1 VSETPGVIA
10 DRREAGRRE
19 WLRFVRF
26 VVAAGASVPVNIG
39 ARILLSRW
47 GVTYEVAVL
56 LSHGVGMV
64 TAYALTRLFVF
75 GTTGRG
81 VPHELARFAV
91 VNVGSAAVTWVVSVG
106 LVRYVFP
113 AMSMSFHPELVG
125 HVIGLASSSVA
136 AFLGHRQFTFRQ

>member
-1 VSETPGVIA
+1 
-10 DRREAGRRE
+10 
-19 WLRFVRF
+19 
-26 VVAAGASVPVNIG
+26 
-39 ARILLSRW
+39 
-47 GVTYEVAVL
+47 
-56 LSHGVGMV
+56 
-64 TAYALTRLFVF
+64 
-75 GTTGRG
+75 

-136 AFLGHRQFTFRQ
+136 AFLGHRQFTFRR